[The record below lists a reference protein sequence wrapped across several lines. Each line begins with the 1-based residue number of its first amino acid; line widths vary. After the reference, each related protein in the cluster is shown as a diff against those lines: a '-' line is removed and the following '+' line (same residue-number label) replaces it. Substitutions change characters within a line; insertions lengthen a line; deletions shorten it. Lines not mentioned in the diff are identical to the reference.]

1 METLPRHRATRRVR
15 AARVILARETAIV
28 HSFDGRP
35 LSEQKTPSHTSQRPG
50 AARLDQ
56 TTRTLV
62 KRLFREYV
70 RPLMAR
76 IVAALLC
83 MVVVA
88 VSTAAF
94 TQIIKPIVDDVFM
107 NRQEEML
114 LPLALVAFAVFTAK
128 GFAAYGQAVLMS
140 YVGLR
145 IVADMQRNLYE
156 RVIGADLAFFNR
168 TSPGELIARFIN
180 DINLLRNSI
189 SNTLVGLGKDSLT
202 TLALVGV
209 LFYEDWRLALIA
221 VAVFPTAIFPIVR
234 IGRRMRKVS
243 DRTQAQVGQ
252 LTTLLDETFQG
263 VRYVKAYAME
273 AYENVRAGRAIEAVF
288 GLHYK
293 GARTRS
299 ALHPIMEVLGGLA
312 IVAVILYGGSQVIA
326 GTKAP
331 GSFFAFITALLL
343 AYEPVKRLARL
354 NANLQ
359 EGLAAAVRVFALLD
373 REPEIRDAPQAAP
386 LKVEGGAITFQNVTF
401 SYDAAG
407 SHDAGSHDAV
417 SPALHR
423 IDLEIPAGKTVAL
436 VGPSGAGKSTI
447 MNLIPRLYDVD
458 EGRVT
463 IDGQDLR
470 AVTLASLRAQIAL
483 VSQEI
488 LLFDDTIRANIAYGR
503 PGASEAEIAA
513 AAATAGADDFIAELP
528 QGLDT
533 PVGVRGES
541 LSGGQRQRIAIARAT
556 LKNAPILL
564 LDEATSSLDSESE
577 RQVQQALAQLMAG
590 RTTLVIAHRLSTVIN
605 ADIIYVIEA
614 GRMVESG
621 THAELLRR
629 AGTYARLYALQFA
642 QEVAQEVAQE
652 ETAVAVE
659 NPRARASA
667 GSGT

>member
-1 METLPRHRATRRVR
+1 
-15 AARVILARETAIV
+15 
-28 HSFDGRP
+28 
-35 LSEQKTPSHTSQRPG
+35 
-50 AARLDQ
+50 
-56 TTRTLV
+56 
-62 KRLFREYV
+62 
-70 RPLMAR
+70 MAR
-76 IVAALLC
+76 IVAALSC

-88 VSTAAF
+88 LSTAAF
-94 TQIIKPIVDDVFM
+94 TQLIKPIVDDVFM

-114 LPLALVAFAVFTAK
+114 LPLALAALAVFTAK
-128 GFAAYGQAVLMS
+128 GFAGYGQAVLMS

-168 TSPGELIARFIN
+168 TSPGELIAHFIN
-180 DINLLRNSI
+180 DINLLRNAVAS
-189 SNTLVGLGKDSLT
+189 TLVGLGKDSLT

-273 AYENVRAGRAIEAVF
+273 AYENVRAARAIEAVF

-326 GTKAP
+326 GAKAP

-386 LKVEGGAITFQNVTF
+386 LEVEGGAITFQNVTF
-401 SYDAAG
+401 SYDA
-407 SHDAGSHDAV
+407 AGSHDAV

-458 EGRVT
+458 KGRVT

-503 PGASEAEIAA
+503 PEASEAEIAA
-513 AAATAGADDFIAELP
+513 AAAAAGADDFIAELP

-533 PVGVRGES
+533 PVGVRGET

-564 LDEATSSLDSESE
+564 LDEATSSLDGESE

-590 RTTLVIAHRLSTVIN
+590 RTTLVIAHRLSTVIG
-605 ADIIYVIEA
+605 ADIIYVIED
-614 GRMVESG
+614 GRIVESG
-621 THAELLRR
+621 SHAELLRR
-629 AGTYARLYALQFA
+629 AGTYARLYASQF
-642 QEVAQEVAQE
+642 AQE

-659 NPRARASA
+659 IPRARASA

>member
-1 METLPRHRATRRVR
+1 
-15 AARVILARETAIV
+15 LARGTAIV
-28 HSFDGRP
+28 HSFDGHP
-35 LSEQKTPSHTSQRPG
+35 LSEQQTPSHTSQRPG
-50 AARLDQ
+50 AAHLDQ

-94 TQIIKPIVDDVFM
+94 TQIIKPIVDDVFV
-107 NRQEEML
+107 NRQEDML
-114 LPLALVAFAVFTAK
+114 LPLALVAFGVFTAK

-156 RVIGADLAFFNR
+156 RVIGADLAFFNH

-180 DINLLRNSI
+180 DINLLRNAVA
-189 SNTLVGLGKDSLT
+189 NTLVGFGKDLLT
-202 TLALVGV
+202 TLALGGV
-209 LFYEDWRLALIA
+209 IFYEDWRLALIA
-221 VAVFPTAIFPIVR
+221 VVVFPAAIFPIVR

-243 DRTQAQVGQ
+243 GRTQAQIGQ

-273 AYENVRAGRAIEAVF
+273 AYENARAGRAIEAVF

-293 GARTRS
+293 GARTRN

-312 IVAVILYGGSQVIA
+312 VVGVILYGGSQVIA

-331 GSFFAFITALLL
+331 GSFFAFMTALLL
-343 AYEPVKRLARL
+343 AYEPVKHLARL

-386 LKVEGGAITFQNVTF
+386 LEVEGGTITFQNVTF
-401 SYDAAG
+401 SYDPAPCDPAPCDAA
-407 SHDAGSHDAV
+407 SYDVV

-423 IDLEIPAGKTVAL
+423 VDLEIPAGKTVAL

-458 EGRVT
+458 KGRVT

-503 PGASEAEIAA
+503 PEASEAEIEA

-590 RTTLVIAHRLSTVIN
+590 RTTLVIAHRLSTVRN
-605 ADIIYVIEA
+605 ADIIYVIED
-614 GRMVESG
+614 GRIVESG
-621 THAELLRR
+621 SHAELLRR
-629 AGTYARLYALQFA
+629 AGTYARLYALQFV
-642 QEVAQEVAQE
+642 EE

-659 NPRARASA
+659 NPRARTSA